1 MENVEC
7 NVVYVDRSVAQ
18 DRSVKAG
25 EQNSDRDTVQ
35 GESPH
40 VAENARHLLDVFDE
54 GMHAVAPPTQSF
66 RLPWCWM
73 DLLTV
78 DYSLFV

>member
-1 MENVEC
+1 MENVQC

-35 GESPH
+35 GESAH
-40 VAENARHLLDVFDE
+40 VTENARHLLDVFDE
-54 GMHAVAPPTQSF
+54 GMQAGARPSNRVAC
-66 RLPWCWM
+66 RGAGWIC
-73 DLLTV
+73 
-78 DYSLFV
+78 